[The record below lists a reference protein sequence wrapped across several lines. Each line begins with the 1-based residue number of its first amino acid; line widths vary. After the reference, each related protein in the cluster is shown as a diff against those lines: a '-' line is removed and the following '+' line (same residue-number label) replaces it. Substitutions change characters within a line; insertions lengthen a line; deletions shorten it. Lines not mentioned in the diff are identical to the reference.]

1 MDVEVS
7 WFGERELMLSTWN
20 GTQSTNA
27 GGSIHYYDFCEI
39 DILTLNQTLF
49 KSRDSLKPLLFMFC
63 LRIIFM

>member
-1 MDVEVS
+1 
-7 WFGERELMLSTWN
+7 MLSRWN

-27 GGSIHYYDFCEI
+27 GGSIHYCGLCEV
-39 DILTLNQTLF
+39 DILTHNQTLF